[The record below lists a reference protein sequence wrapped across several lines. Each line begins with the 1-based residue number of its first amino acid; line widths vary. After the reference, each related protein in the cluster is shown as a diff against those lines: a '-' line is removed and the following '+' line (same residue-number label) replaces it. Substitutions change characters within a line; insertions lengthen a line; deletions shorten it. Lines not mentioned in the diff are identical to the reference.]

1 MMFTTSN
8 EESKDS
14 QQQHLSNRT
23 AQRTSKQHQSNTLS
37 SNRQP
42 SPTGILDDINRAETG
57 VEQLINVN
65 RVSPTVSMDMIDQ
78 RHAAL
83 QGNQIDTEAEEED
96 PALQE
101 EKFRQIL
108 EKTKGLRDRLKEQFE
123 MQSNRRDSEMAF
135 EDAVRRNPGDRS
147 ESVNTTPVASIY
159 NFLPVALLG
168 SGSYGQVYLVQD
180 INTGAK
186 FAMKKLDKDK
196 VIE

>member
-1 MMFTTSN
+1 
-8 EESKDS
+8 
-14 QQQHLSNRT
+14 
-23 AQRTSKQHQSNTLS
+23 
-37 SNRQP
+37 
-42 SPTGILDDINRAETG
+42 
-57 VEQLINVN
+57 
-65 RVSPTVSMDMIDQ
+65 MDMIDQ

>member
-1 MMFTTSN
+1 M
-8 EESKDS
+8 
-14 QQQHLSNRT
+14 
-23 AQRTSKQHQSNTLS
+23 
-37 SNRQP
+37 
-42 SPTGILDDINRAETG
+42 G
-57 VEQLINVN
+57 
-65 RVSPTVSMDMIDQ
+65 
-78 RHAAL
+78 
-83 QGNQIDTEAEEED
+83 TEVFEED
-96 PALQE
+96 PVLQE

-108 EKTKGLRDRLKEQFE
+108 EKTKGLRERLKEQFE

-135 EDAVRRNPGDRS
+135 EEVKRNLNDRS
-147 ESVNTTPVASIY
+147 ESLNTTVASIY